1 MKLLIT
7 LTEDDLRG
15 KRMNFQLSYLDPFK
29 KAEELWL
36 QAVGG
41 DEPTYSEA
49 ISFHSKWNGAIKHI
63 LRFSRSC
70 PWRR

>member
-29 KAEELWL
+29 RLKNCGFKLL
-36 QAVGG
+36 AV
-41 DEPTYSEA
+41 TSLR
-49 ISFHSKWNGAIKHI
+49 I
-63 LRFSRSC
+63 LKLFLFTPSGMGL
-70 PWRR
+70 